1 MTVNDKILLGFFGG
15 IVLLSVLWGIWV
27 FYVEPF
33 ICKKITNKYF
43 PNFYHCLEIYKTLY
57 NTREDIA
64 NEKSKIKSSIDTLT
78 KELSYFEMGSKD
90 YAVLSISICKL
101 KKEYEEIFKEYDF
114 ADFCFKSFKEE
125 FVKSFSFVKF
135 GWLNKDLI
143 RENEWTIRDILI
155 SYKQL
160 KK

>member
-1 MTVNDKILLGFFGG
+1 MTVDDKVFLGFFGG
-15 IVLLSVLWGIWV
+15 IALFMLLWGIWT
-27 FYVEPF
+27 FYVEP
-33 ICKKITNKYF
+33 IVCRKVMNKCF
-43 PNFYHCLEIYKTLY
+43 PNFYHCLETYNILY
-57 NTREDIA
+57 DIREDIA

-90 YAVLSISICKL
+90 YAVLSISIYKL
-101 KKEYEEIFKEYDF
+101 KKEYEEIYKEYEF

-125 FVKSFSFVKF
+125 FVKSFSFVEF
-135 GWLNKDLI
+135 GWLNEDLI
-143 RENEWTIRDILI
+143 KENEWTIRDILI

>member
-1 MTVNDKILLGFFGG
+1 MTVDDKVFLGFFGG
-15 IVLLSVLWGIWV
+15 IVLFMLLWGIWT
-27 FYVEPF
+27 FCVEP
-33 ICKKITNKYF
+33 IVCRKVMNKYF
-43 PNFYHCLEIYKTLY
+43 PNFYHCLETYKNLY
-57 NTREDIA
+57 NIREDIA

-78 KELSYFEMGSKD
+78 KELSYFEIGSKD
-90 YAVLSISICKL
+90 YAVLYISICKL

-125 FVKSFSFVKF
+125 FVKNFSFVEF

>member
-1 MTVNDKILLGFFGG
+1 MTTDDKVFLGFFVGMA
-15 IVLLSVLWGIWV
+15 LLFVFWGIWV
-27 FYVEPF
+27 FYIEPI

-43 PNFYHCLEIYKTLY
+43 PNFYHCLETYKILY
-57 NTREDIA
+57 NTREDIS
-64 NEKSKIKSSIDTLT
+64 NEKSKIKSSIDTLI

-90 YAVLSISICKL
+90 YAVLSISIYKL
-101 KKEYEEIFKEYDF
+101 RKEYEEIFKEYEF

-125 FVKSFSFVKF
+125 FVKSFSFVEF
-135 GWLNKDLI
+135 NWINKDLI
-143 RENEWTIRDILI
+143 KENDWTIRDILI

>member
-1 MTVNDKILLGFFGG
+1 MTVDDKVFLGFFGG
-15 IVLLSVLWGIWV
+15 IVLLIILSGIWAV
-27 FYVEPF
+27 YVEP
-33 ICKKITNKYF
+33 IVCKKITNKYF
-43 PNFYHCLEIYKTLY
+43 PNFYHCLDTYKILY

-64 NEKSKIKSSIDTLT
+64 NEKSKLKSSIDTLT

-90 YAVLSISICKL
+90 YAVLSISIYKL
-101 KKEYEEIFKEYDF
+101 KKEYEEIYKEYEF

-125 FVKSFSFVKF
+125 FVKSFSFVEF
-135 GWLNKDLI
+135 SWSNEDLI
-143 RENEWTIRDILI
+143 KENECTIRDILI

>member
-1 MTVNDKILLGFFGG
+1 MTVDDKVFLGFFGG
-15 IVLLSVLWGIWV
+15 IVLFSILWGIWT
-27 FYVEPF
+27 FYVEP
-33 ICKKITNKYF
+33 IVCRKVMNKCF
-43 PNFYHCLEIYKTLY
+43 PNFYHCLETYNILY
-57 NTREDIA
+57 DIREGIA

-125 FVKSFSFVKF
+125 FVKNFSFVEF
-135 GWLNKDLI
+135 GWLDKDLI
-143 RENEWTIRDILI
+143 QENEWTIRDILI